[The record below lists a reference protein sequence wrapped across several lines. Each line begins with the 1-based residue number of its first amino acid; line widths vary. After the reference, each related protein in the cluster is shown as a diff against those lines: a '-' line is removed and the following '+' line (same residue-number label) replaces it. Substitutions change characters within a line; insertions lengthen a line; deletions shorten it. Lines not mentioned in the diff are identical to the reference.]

1 MAYELNKSYVLF
13 SHGGTG
19 KCLTVYGG
27 TANNNQNVCAFQRT
41 CTSAQ
46 DWTIKAFGANY
57 KIVTGVNSAYAL
69 NYYWAS
75 GKGNP
80 GNCDIYPQSGNDADS
95 SITLVPVNA
104 VSNIYKIK
112 LKNYNLYLTAKGTEN
127 SSDVRWE
134 TLASSGTAQQW
145 HLVDSKGFRAPF
157 IYAGYTYE
165 GTRYSYTDDQLS
177 GLGNATEFVVH
188 PGAFLGCFLNNG
200 DLNGSYVEVC
210 ASAAADMTKR
220 LYNMYH
226 KPVWIGTPLVAPPTQ
241 SGGSQY
247 TVQHTKAV
255 YEKITTHMTNF
266 INNVSNKLNGLG
278 LNFNTCVKGI
288 YISDEGI
295 FDTFGFSTS
304 VDKHPQVKMFQAVS
318 DFAAAKG
325 KQMMWSPY
333 WSTANLE
340 KAAHVIHRTSIFDYA
355 LFQPGYYFRT
365 ENGAEPAA
373 KWKLNC
379 EAIRTMIF
387 KQRVC
392 YQNETQIL
400 HDSNITCGRTK
411 ICCQME
417 IDQRYTDGSDPQFY
431 NHYNHYEEVFGA
443 SVTGYTKAGA
453 DFGFYFNWPDPKYT
467 AAAYNTIKSKVNT
480 FFA

>member
-1 MAYELNKSYVLF
+1 MAYELNNSYVLF

-46 DWTIKAFGANY
+46 DWTIKAFGTNY
-57 KIVTGVNSAYAL
+57 KIVTGVNSSYAL

-75 GKGNP
+75 GKGKP

-95 SITLVPVNA
+95 SITLMPVNA

-134 TLASSGTAQQW
+134 PLASNSTAQQW

-165 GTRYSYTDDQLS
+165 GTQYSYTNDQLS

-200 DLNGSYVEVC
+200 DLNGSYVAGC
-210 ASAAADMTKR
+210 ASAVADKTEQ
-220 LYNMYH
+220 LYKKYR

-241 SGGSQY
+241 SGGSLY
-247 TVQHTKAV
+247 TVQHTEAV
-255 YEKITTHMTNF
+255 YEKITTHMINF
-266 INNVSNKLNGLG
+266 INTVSDKLSGLG

-295 FDTFGFSTS
+295 FDTFPS
-304 VDKHPQVKMFQAVS
+304 VDDHPQVKMFQAVS
-318 DFAAAKG
+318 DYAAAKG

-333 WSTANLE
+333 WGTENLE

-355 LFQPGYYFRT
+355 LLQPGYYFRT
-365 ENGAEPAA
+365 ENGTEPAA

-379 EAIRTMIF
+379 EAIRAMIF

-400 HDSNITCGRTK
+400 QDSQIICGRTK

-443 SVTGYTKAGA
+443 SVTGYTKASA

-467 AAAYNTIKSKVNT
+467 ADAYNRIKNKVNT
-480 FFA
+480 FSA

>member
-1 MAYELNKSYVLF
+1 M
-13 SHGGTG
+13 
-19 KCLTVYGG
+19 YGG

-46 DWTIKAFGANY
+46 DWTIKAFGTNY
-57 KIVTGVNSAYAL
+57 KIVTGVNSSYAL

-75 GKGNP
+75 GKGKP

-95 SITLVPVNA
+95 SITLMPVNA

-134 TLASSGTAQQW
+134 PLASNSTAQQW

-165 GTRYSYTDDQLS
+165 GTQYSYTNDQLS

-200 DLNGSYVEVC
+200 DLNGSYVAGC
-210 ASAAADMTKR
+210 ASAVADKTEQ
-220 LYNMYH
+220 LYKKYR

-255 YEKITTHMTNF
+255 YEKITTHMINF
-266 INNVSNKLNGLG
+266 INTVSDKLSGLG

-295 FDTFGFSTS
+295 FDTFPS
-304 VDKHPQVKMFQAVS
+304 VDDHPQVKMFQAVS
-318 DFAAAKG
+318 DYAAAKG

-355 LFQPGYYFRT
+355 LLQPGYYFRT
-365 ENGAEPAA
+365 ENGTEPAA

-379 EAIRTMIF
+379 EAIRAMIF

-400 HDSNITCGRTK
+400 QDSQIICGRTK

-443 SVTGYTKAGA
+443 SVTGYTKASA

-467 AAAYNTIKSKVNT
+467 ADAYNRIKNKVNT
-480 FFA
+480 FSA